1 MNNLIIIAAITV
13 SILIVILLF
22 KLNKTKIEYDNKL
35 LVLNRKVRDIT
46 NLVDLSN
53 TKNKLINEEL
63 NGTDIQN
70 VTLDVSDNTDNGIN
84 TQYQTF
90 VKNNGNFFDN
100 LDNYNGPL
108 PQEVK
113 NEIDNLVNV
122 EHLNESELMDQMN
135 TLESELMDQMNTE
148 GDLAEVEVEA
158 EVEAEGDLVEAEVDL
173 AEDDLVEAEVDL
185 VESDLVESDL
195 VESDLVE
202 GDLVEVKGDL
212 VESDLVESDLVESDL
227 VEGDLVESDL
237 VEGDLVEGDLDDDTG
252 TEISLEQLSQV
263 NDLDS
268 DVNFNDL
275 DAMSVKSLQD
285 ICRKYKLKVKG
296 RKDELI
302 DRIKEFLSVDKL

>member
-1 MNNLIIIAAITV
+1 MNNLIIIAGITV

-63 NGTDIQN
+63 NSSDLQN
-70 VTLDVSDNTDNGIN
+70 VNLDVSEKKDNGID

-90 VKNNGNFFDN
+90 VQKNGTFFDN

-122 EHLNESELMDQMN
+122 EHLNESELMDQMT
-135 TLESELMDQMNTE
+135 TLESEVIDQMHAE
-148 GDLAEVEVEA
+148 VDAEVDVDADLAEVEVE
-158 EVEAEGDLVEAEVDL
+158 VEGDLAEVDVDAEVL
-173 AEDDLVEAEVDL
+173 AE
-185 VESDLVESDL
+185 VESDLAEVES
-195 VESDLVE
+195 
-202 GDLVEVKGDL
+202 
-212 VESDLVESDLVESDL
+212 
-227 VEGDLVESDL
+227 
-237 VEGDLVEGDLDDDTG
+237 DLDDDTG

-263 NDLDS
+263 HDLDT

>member
-1 MNNLIIIAAITV
+1 MNNLIIIAGITV

-63 NGTDIQN
+63 NSSDLQN
-70 VTLDVSDNTDNGIN
+70 VNLDVSEKKDNGID

-90 VKNNGNFFDN
+90 VQKNGTFFDN

-122 EHLNESELMDQMN
+122 EHLNESELMDQMT
-135 TLESELMDQMNTE
+135 TLESEVIDQMHAEVDAEVDVDADLAEVDVDADLAEVE
-148 GDLAEVEVEA
+148 GDLAEVLAEVDVDADLAEVEVE
-158 EVEAEGDLVEAEVDL
+158 VEGDLAEVDVDAEVL
-173 AEDDLVEAEVDL
+173 AE
-185 VESDLVESDL
+185 VESDLAEVES
-195 VESDLVE
+195 
-202 GDLVEVKGDL
+202 
-212 VESDLVESDLVESDL
+212 
-227 VEGDLVESDL
+227 
-237 VEGDLVEGDLDDDTG
+237 DLDDDTG

-263 NDLDS
+263 HDLDT